1 MRVLIADDHAVV
13 RKGLCSILES
23 RGDLEVCGEARDG
36 EEAVQ
41 KTLKLNPDLIVLDI
55 TMPALDGFSAA
66 RKIRATLPDVPILM
80 LSMHDGR
87 NVIEAVQAAGAQGF
101 VTKTEITDVLVEA
114 VDCLLRGE
122 TFFRTSNAE

>member
-1 MRVLIADDHAVV
+1 LRVLIADDHAVV

-66 RKIRATLPDVPILM
+66 GRIRASLPDVPILT
-80 LSMHDGR
+80 LSKDDGR
-87 NVIEAVQAAGAQGF
+87 NVMEPAQAAGAQGF
-101 VTKTEITDVLVEA
+101 VTKTEIADVLVEA
-114 VDCLLRGE
+114 VKLSAPGRNLL
-122 TFFRTSNAE
+122 SNVQY

>member
-13 RKGLCSILES
+13 RQGLCAILES
-23 RGDLEVCGEARDG
+23 RGDWEVCGEATNG

-55 TMPALDGFSAA
+55 TMPVLDGFSAA

-80 LSMHDGR
+80 LSMHDGP
-87 NVIEAVQAAGAQGF
+87 NVIEASQAAGAQGF
-101 VTKTEITDVLVEA
+101 VTKTEVAGVLLEA
-114 VDCLLRGE
+114 VDRLLRGE
-122 TFFRTSNAE
+122 IFFRTSTAE

>member
-1 MRVLIADDHAVV
+1 LRVLIADDHAVV
-13 RKGLCSILES
+13 RQGLCAILES
-23 RGDLEVCGEARDG
+23 RGDWEVCGEATNG

-55 TMPALDGFSAA
+55 TMPVLDGFSAA

-80 LSMHDGR
+80 LSMHDGL
-87 NVIEAVQAAGAQGF
+87 NVIDAARAVGAQGF
-101 VTKTEITDVLVEA
+101 VTKTEIAGVLLEA

-122 TFFRTSNAE
+122 PFFRTSNTR